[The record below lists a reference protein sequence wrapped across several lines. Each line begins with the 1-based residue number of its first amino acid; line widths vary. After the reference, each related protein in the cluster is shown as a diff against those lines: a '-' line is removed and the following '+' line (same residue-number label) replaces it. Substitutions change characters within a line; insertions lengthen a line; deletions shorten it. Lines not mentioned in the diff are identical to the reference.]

1 MAAMQSVKN
10 EITQENRK
18 DHPVVQQLQRQVANA
33 FVLYSNY
40 KHYHWQTYGPLF
52 RDLHK
57 MYDEFAEEVLPTID
71 EIAERVR
78 MIGQDIEATQ
88 LKQMQDAA
96 SVHCAGKDQNM
107 REMLE
112 EADANLLVV
121 IKDMRDGAKAADEA
135 SDPGTVDMFSR
146 IVRIHEK
153 HEWFVRETLRKK
165 DGLVI

>member
-1 MAAMQSVKN
+1 MAATQSVKN

-40 KHYHWQTYGPLF
+40 KQYHWQTYGPLF

-57 MYDEFAEEVLPTID
+57 MFDEFAEEVLPTID

-78 MIGQDIEATQ
+78 MIGQDIETTQ

-96 SVHCAGKDQNM
+96 SVHCADKGQSM
-107 REMLE
+107 REM
-112 EADANLLVV
+112 
-121 IKDMRDGAKAADEA
+121 
-135 SDPGTVDMFSR
+135 
-146 IVRIHEK
+146 
-153 HEWFVRETLRKK
+153 
-165 DGLVI
+165 